1 MPLFS
6 DRNQSRYHN
15 LLTYAFPPIS
25 PASFICVTL
34 SDWLIQFLASV
45 LIAQSFSSFR
55 SPLFD
60 WLISFSWSVLI
71 GQTNMVLS
79 KESFVNCSTY
89 CKSVN
94 FDLKCV
100 PCCWLKD
107 WLRGSLFVSS
117 LRLNYEISVF
127 VPQALCFRA
136 LFHST
141 KNLPSSW
148 NKKNKCGKN
157 WQKWNR
163 VEMEMWNASQAEK
176 RTLRF

>member
-6 DRNQSRYHN
+6 DRNQSRYHI

-25 PASFICVTL
+25 LASFICATL

-45 LIAQSFSSFR
+45 LIGQSFSSFR

-71 GQTNMVLS
+71 GHSNMLLS
-79 KESFVNCSTY
+79 KESFVNCSRS
-89 CKSVN
+89 CKSVT
-94 FDLKCV
+94 FDLKRV
-100 PCCWLKD
+100 PCCWIKD
-107 WLRGSLFVSS
+107 CLRGSWFVSS
-117 LRLNYEISVF
+117 LRLNYVISVF
-127 VPQALCFRA
+127 VPQALSFRA

-148 NKKNKCGKN
+148 NRKNKWGKS
-157 WQKWNR
+157 W
-163 VEMEMWNASQAEK
+163 
-176 RTLRF
+176 